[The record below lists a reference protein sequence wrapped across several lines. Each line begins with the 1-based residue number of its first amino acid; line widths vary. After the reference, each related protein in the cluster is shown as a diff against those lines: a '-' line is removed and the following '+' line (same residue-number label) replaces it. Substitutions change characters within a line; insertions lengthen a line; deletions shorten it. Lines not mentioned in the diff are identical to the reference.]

1 MTGVVITMHPRRA
14 WNASEAG
21 EQAPATEIY
30 QRHAQAVL
38 LYLRRYLA
46 IREDAE
52 DLLLEVFLRAIEK
65 QIPLTLPE
73 EEQRAWL
80 LHVARQKLA
89 DYYRQRIRH
98 PSVPLNEM
106 SIEQLVADEHSPE
119 HIALR
124 HEDHRL
130 LHERFA
136 ALPEQYQ
143 TVLWLRFA
151 YGLRSKAIGQQLQ
164 KSEGAARTLL
174 CRALNHLRSMYH
186 QGGSPHHDE

>member
-1 MTGVVITMHPRRA
+1 MHPR
-14 WNASEAG
+14 WTGNAPDAG

-30 QRHAQAVL
+30 QRHAQAIL
-38 LYLRRYLA
+38 LYVRRYMA
-46 IREDAE
+46 SREDAE
-52 DLLLEVFLRAIEK
+52 DLLLEVFLRAVEK

-73 EEQRAWL
+73 AEQRAWL

-106 SIEQLVADEHSPE
+106 TLEQLVAADEHSPE
-119 HIALR
+119 QVALR

-136 ALPEQYQ
+136 TLPEQYQ

-174 CRALNHLRSMYH
+174 CRALNHLRSMYMQH

>member
-1 MTGVVITMHPRRA
+1 MHPRWT
-14 WNASEAG
+14 WNAPDAG

-46 IREDAE
+46 SREDAE
-52 DLLLEVFLRAIEK
+52 DLLLEVFLRAVEK

-73 EEQRAWL
+73 AEQRAWL
-80 LHVARQKLA
+80 LHVARHKLA

-98 PSVPLNEM
+98 PSVPFDEM
-106 SIEQLVADEHSPE
+106 TIEQLVAADEHSPE
-119 HIALR
+119 QVVLR

-136 ALPEQYQ
+136 TLPEQYQ

-164 KSEGAARTLL
+164 KSEGAVRTLL
-174 CRALNHLRSMYH
+174 SRALNHLRSMYMQH
-186 QGGSPHHDE
+186 QGGSPPHVE

>member
-1 MTGVVITMHPRRA
+1 MHPRWT
-14 WNASEAG
+14 WNAPDAG

-30 QRHAQAVL
+30 QQHAQAVL

-52 DLLLEVFLRAIEK
+52 DLLLEVFLRAVEK

-73 EEQRAWL
+73 AEQRAWL

-98 PSVPLNEM
+98 PSVPFNEM
-106 SIEQLVADEHSPE
+106 TIEQLVASDEHSPDQ
-119 HIALR
+119 IALR

-136 ALPEQYQ
+136 TLPEQYQ

-151 YGLRSKAIGQQLQ
+151 YGLRSKAIGQRLQ
-164 KSEGAARTLL
+164 KSEGAVRTMLS
-174 CRALNHLRSMYH
+174 RALNHLRGIYRHS
-186 QGGSPHHDE
+186 QGGSTDHAE

>member
-1 MTGVVITMHPRRA
+1 MHPRWT
-14 WNASEAG
+14 WNTPDAG

-30 QRHAQAVL
+30 QQHAQAVL

-52 DLLLEVFLRAIEK
+52 DLLLEVFLRAVEK

-73 EEQRAWL
+73 AEQRAWL

-98 PSVPLNEM
+98 PSVPFNEM
-106 SIEQLVADEHSPE
+106 TIEQLIAADEHSPDQ
-119 HIALR
+119 IALR

-136 ALPEQYQ
+136 TLPEQYQ

-151 YGLRSKAIGQQLQ
+151 YGLRSKAIGQRLQ
-164 KSEGAARTLL
+164 KSEVAVRTMLS
-174 CRALNHLRSMYH
+174 RALNHLRGIYRHS
-186 QGGSPHHDE
+186 QGGSTDHAE

>member
-1 MTGVVITMHPRRA
+1 MHPR
-14 WNASEAG
+14 WNGNAPDAG
-21 EQAPATEIY
+21 EQASATEIY

-52 DLLLEVFLRAIEK
+52 DLLLEVFLRAVEK

-73 EEQRAWL
+73 AEQRAWL

-89 DYYRQRIRH
+89 DYYRQRTRH
-98 PSVPLNEM
+98 PSIPFDEM
-106 SIEQLVADEHSPE
+106 TLEQLFAADELSPE
-119 HIALR
+119 QVALR

-136 ALPEQYQ
+136 TLPEQYQ

-164 KSEGAARTLL
+164 KSEGAVCTLL
-174 CRALNHLRSMYH
+174 SRALNHLRNMYIQH
-186 QGGSPHHDE
+186 QGGAPLHVE